1 MPQQVLPLSIPPRE
15 DGSHRKGGGGV
26 VRSATLAAVISLALC
41 LSGCAAALVGG
52 LLYDNASDNTDRAKW
67 NQSFNANNLERE
79 KAGLRPLDFCSEM
92 YKAKASWAK
101 SDSGC
106 KDRVKR
112 FEAGDTSA
120 LTI

>member
-1 MPQQVLPLSIPPRE
+1 MRKYQSSFERACLLAALLALPLSQ
-15 DGSHRKGGGGV
+15 G
-26 VRSATLAAVISLALC
+26 
-41 LSGCAAALVGG
+41 GCAAALVGR

-92 YKAKASWAK
+92 YKAKRSWAE

-106 KDRVKR
+106 SEKVKR
-112 FEAGDTSA
+112 FEAGDKEA
-120 LTI
+120 LKI

>member
-1 MPQQVLPLSIPPRE
+1 MPRNIIFAVAIAAPLVL
-15 DGSHRKGGGGV
+15 G
-26 VRSATLAAVISLALC
+26 
-41 LSGCAAALVGG
+41 GCAAALVGG
-52 LLYDNASDNTDRAKW
+52 LMYDNASDNTDRAKW
-67 NQSFNANNLERE
+67 NQAFNSNNLERE

-106 KDRVKR
+106 RDRVRR
-112 FEAGDTSA
+112 FEAGDSTA